1 MASGL
6 KIAKAREGY
15 LPTLRAGFRRVQ
27 GQTVERCGL
36 DTLYLSKH
44 FVGSDEIART
54 DRVLGLR
61 LKGGHLRIITGLS
74 CGCCL
79 QLLEALG
86 NLDQLRGELLRRD
99 ILLTQNVERRPELA
113 LVEVQLLLEGRN

>member
-54 DRVLGLR
+54 DRILGLR
-61 LKGGHLRIITGLS
+61 LNGGHLRIITGLDS
-74 CGCCL
+74 GCGL
-79 QLLEALG
+79 QLLEALRD
-86 NLDQLRGELLRRD
+86 LDQLRRQTLRRD
-99 ILLTQNVERRPELA
+99 VFLSKDVQRRPDLA
-113 LVEVQLLLEGRN
+113 LIEVK